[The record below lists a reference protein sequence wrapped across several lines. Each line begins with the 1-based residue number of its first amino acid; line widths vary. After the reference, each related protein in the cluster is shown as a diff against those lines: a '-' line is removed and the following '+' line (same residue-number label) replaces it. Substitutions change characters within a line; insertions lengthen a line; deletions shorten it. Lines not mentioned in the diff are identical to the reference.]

1 MTIAHDT
8 ATVATA
14 YTSTGTQTTSH
25 AGSASTKAVVV
36 LIDQNGST
44 ADQVSGVTYGGTAMK
59 RLDTNSESTE
69 AGRVYTYY
77 LINPPTG
84 TQDVAMTTTG
94 TANKQLVCATMTGS
108 AYKTI
113 KLAGGTPW
121 AFTGTSASTSNPSWN
136 ITGLTA
142 GVKLVAYEVIHSG
155 LQTMTTTPATG
166 WTLISSTDL
175 GSQGRGF
182 AYQSVGNQSGT
193 TLACGWIAATADDYV
208 GNSVAFYEDA
218 NLINKYDGPP
228 TVSNDEN
235 TNGENSTVGDWAGNS
250 VFGGFSPD
258 TVTNSSAQSHS
269 GTRSILGTHVT
280 DGTKQG
286 NTLVPVFGVL
296 DATRYTFT
304 LWAWVPTGSADVY
317 GIALLYANTPSTS
330 TKDAWVSLSRDF
342 IMDSSGLVFI
352 GAFTDT
358 AAVTG
363 QTVYVDD
370 VTMYATDYLDGTG
383 TLTATGTVGKS
394 TGSALVGTGTLTAT
408 GSRSLS
414 TTATLAGTGSLAATG
429 LRGLA
434 TTATLAGTGTLAATA
449 TVAKSSDA
457 SLAGTGTLTGTGA
470 KGSSTGATLAGTG
483 TLTASGIAGL
493 DTGATVAGTGTLTTT
508 GTVGKATTA
517 TLAGTGTLTATGST
531 SSPGTSGDASRTGT
545 GTLAATGVTG
555 TSTGATLTAT
565 GSLTATAT
573 TGLSTGA
580 TLAGTGTLVAAAIGA
595 LFGNASL
602 SGTASLLAAADTGT
616 STTATLSGSGTLTA
630 TGTVIVV
637 DTFGDASLTG
647 VGTLTATGTAAGPIS
662 TDDVTVLS
670 VTEAHRA
677 VTITDNSR
685 RVTITDNSR
694 RVTITDNSRRVT
706 ITEVHRRVR
715 IENVP

>member
-25 AGSASTKAVVV
+25 TGSASTKAVVV

-84 TQDVAMTTTG
+84 TQNVAMTTTG
-94 TANKQLVCATMTGS
+94 TADKQLVCATMTGS

-394 TGSALVGTGTLTAT
+394 TGSALVGTGTLTAA

-434 TTATLAGTGTLAATA
+434 TTATLAGT
-449 TVAKSSDA
+449 S
-457 SLAGTGTLTGTGA
+457 
-470 KGSSTGATLAGTG
+470 

-493 DTGATVAGTGTLTTT
+493 DTGATLTGTGTLTAS

-517 TLAGTGTLTATGST
+517 TLVGTGTLTATGST

-580 TLAGTGTLVAAAIGA
+580 TLAGTGTLVASAIGA

-602 SGTASLLAAADTGT
+602 FGTASLLFATASVGT
-616 STTATLSGSGTLTA
+616 STGATLAATGTLTA

-647 VGTLTATGTAAGPIS
+647 VGTLTATGTAVGPIS

-685 RVTITDNSR
+685 RVTIT
-694 RVTITDNSRRVT
+694 
-706 ITEVHRRVR
+706 EVHRPVR